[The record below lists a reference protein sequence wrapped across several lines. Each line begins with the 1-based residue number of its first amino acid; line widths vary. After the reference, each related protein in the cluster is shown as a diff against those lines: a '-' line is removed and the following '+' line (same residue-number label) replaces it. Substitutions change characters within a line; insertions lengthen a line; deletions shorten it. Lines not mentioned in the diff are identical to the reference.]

1 VLSLR
6 NNGYD
11 DNQNNNDTFVAGKLE
26 KTDNKPGM
34 GSETSKLTTLSKAID
49 AIQDN
54 SKSLETMGK
63 IRFRFKIIIQVL
75 NRNTKFFFL
84 NS

>member
-1 VLSLR
+1 M
-6 NNGYD
+6 
-11 DNQNNNDTFVAGKLE
+11 AGKLE

-34 GSETSKLTTLSKAID
+34 GGETSKLTTLSKAID

-63 IRFRFKIIIQVL
+63 KRLFL
-75 NRNTKFFFL
+75 KFL
-84 NS
+84 L

>member
-1 VLSLR
+1 M
-6 NNGYD
+6 
-11 DNQNNNDTFVAGKLE
+11 AGKLE

-34 GSETSKLTTLSKAID
+34 GGETSKLTTLSKAID

-63 IRFRFKIIIQVL
+63 
-75 NRNTKFFFL
+75 NRLFQNYYF
-84 NS
+84 NVR

>member
-1 VLSLR
+1 M
-6 NNGYD
+6 
-11 DNQNNNDTFVAGKLE
+11 AGKLE

-34 GSETSKLTTLSKAID
+34 GGETSKLTTLSKAID

-75 NRNTKFFFL
+75 NRNTKKLFKFL
-84 NS
+84 RIVKMFIRIFKNTY